1 MKRFLILSAI
11 AAFASVCTL
20 SAESIFDTDN
30 KYDYTVTSST
40 SLSASVTIVN
50 GQLMGV
56 EKGEV
61 SGKVNINTKACI
73 IKMTGKRIKYNPD
86 ELKFDTVENTNMIS
100 GKGMVNDV
108 EGNAIFSIIED
119 TAEKTINMII
129 EWPDHS
135 MVRFIA
141 KAN

>member
-1 MKRFLILSAI
+1 MKRLLII
-11 AAFASVCTL
+11 ASVILASMLTV

-61 SGKVNINTKACI
+61 SGKVNINTKACT
-73 IKMTGKRIKYNPD
+73 IKMAGKRIKYNPD
-86 ELKFDTVENTNMIS
+86 ELKMETVENTNMIS
-100 GKGMVNDV
+100 GKGMVNDLG
-108 EGNAIFSIIED
+108 GNAIFSIIED
-119 TAEKTINMII
+119 TAEKTINMIV

-141 KAN
+141 KADF

>member
-1 MKRFLILSAI
+1 MKKLMIFAAVAVLSVI
-11 AAFASVCTL
+11 TL
-20 SAESIFDTDN
+20 GAESIFDTEG

-61 SGKVNINTKACI
+61 TGKVSINTKTCI
-73 IKMTGKRIKYNPD
+73 IRMGGKRVKYNPG
-86 ELKFDTVENTNMIS
+86 ELKTDTVENTNMIS
-100 GKGMVNDV
+100 GKGMVNDLG
-108 EGNAIFSIIED
+108 GNAIFSIIED
-119 TAEKTINMII
+119 TAEKTINMIV

-135 MVRFIA
+135 MVRFLA
-141 KAN
+141 KADF